1 MIPMTQSK
9 TLLGSNINL
18 VKSHNVQA
26 VLLSLLHDGPIS
38 RVELA
43 EKLSLSN
50 TTITNIISELL
61 EDEIIHEQQ
70 VEVPGKRKRVG
81 RPRKML
87 RLDPA
92 ARFSIGVHIGVGLY
106 RVAITNL
113 CAEIIYNEIETFDLA
128 TPPETVIEHIGR
140 LISSAIKKSKIDPQR
155 VIGVGVGA
163 SGLVN
168 FDKGINVL
176 APRLGWE
183 NVPIKYLM
191 EHQLDLPVCVDNN
204 VRSMALAEAFFGDGR
219 GVSILAFVYGRIG
232 VGSGIVVNGQVF
244 HGSGAGA
251 GEIGHTTIIPQ
262 GGDTCTCG
270 NTGCLETLLS
280 EPVWIRQAEK
290 LAADHPDSILASYLN
305 QDQASN
311 RIESVFSAAR
321 DGDDAAQ
328 QFIKDRSCYLG
339 IALANLVNVLNPEMI
354 ILGGMFAQGA
364 DLILPVAEARMRE
377 AAFAG
382 LGESVILKVTSFG
395 WRAGVVG
402 AASLALTTYF
412 YLNSEGL

>member
-1 MIPMTQSK
+1 MTQSK
-9 TLLGSNINL
+9 NLLGSNINL

-61 EDEIIHEQQ
+61 EDEIIQEQR

-92 ARFSIGVHIGVGLY
+92 ARFAIGVHIGVGLY

-113 CAEIIYNEIETFDLA
+113 CAEIIYNEIEAFDLA
-128 TPPETVIEHIGR
+128 TPPETVIGDIVQSIR
-140 LISSAIKKSKIDPQR
+140 NAVKKSEIDPQR

-168 FDKGINVL
+168 FDQGINVL

-183 NVPIKYLM
+183 NVPIKHLM
-191 EHQLDLPVCVDNN
+191 EDRLDLPVCVDNN
-204 VRSMALAEAFFGDGR
+204 VRAMALAEAFFGDGR

-280 EPVWIRQAEK
+280 EPVWVRQAEK
-290 LAADHPDSILASYLN
+290 LAADHPDSILASYIN
-305 QDQASN
+305 QEQGST
-311 RIESVFSAAR
+311 RIESVFAAAR
-321 DGDDAAQ
+321 DGDSSAQ

-339 IALANLVNVLNPEMI
+339 IALANLVNVLNPELI

-364 DLILPVAEARMRE
+364 DLILPVAEAKMRE

-395 WRAGVVG
+395 WRAGVIG
-402 AASLALTTYF
+402 AASLALTTNF